1 VEIPTRLGKY
11 EIEGV
16 LGKGAMGVVY
26 KAHDP
31 LIERPVAIKTVRKD
45 TIDPEVSAQFMAR
58 FRNEARAAGRLLHP
72 NIVAIYEY
80 GEDDGVAFI
89 AMEYVDGTGLREYL
103 NRKARFDFAQLT
115 AIMSQLLQALEFAHA
130 RGVIH
135 RDIKPANMILT
146 HDGTLKV
153 ADFGIAR
160 VDTSTLTM
168 AGMIMGTPSY
178 MAPEQCR
185 GEPSD
190 HRADLFSA
198 GVVFYE
204 LLTGEKPFSGSV
216 ESITYQIC
224 HHEPKAPSQLSQLAL
239 PPALDPLIATA
250 LAKSPA
256 QRFQNARAFHH
267 ALREAAGS
275 SREGATQLD
284 ATVLN
289 LEQVE
294 LQPSSHTWDD
304 TVLSTV
310 ERKLAQYVGPL
321 SKMLVRR
328 AATQSHG
335 LAELCALLATHI
347 GDPEARGQFVAAVE
361 KSGAQVGAAAQ
372 SQRPAATG
380 SSAPARATSASSG
393 AGSTRR
399 GEGSKVLD
407 PAPAGVGL
415 PLDQAFIDRT
425 TTRLAAYLGPIAKV
439 VARKAAQQAQTRQEF
454 VQIVASHIGTQDRLA
469 FLRETDPI

>member
-1 VEIPTRLGKY
+1 VDIPARLGKY
-11 EIEGV
+11 DIESV

-31 LIERPVAIKTVRKD
+31 LIDRAVAIKTVRKD
-45 TIDPEVSAQFMAR
+45 TIDADVAAQFMAR

-80 GEDDGVAFI
+80 GEDDGVAYI

-103 NRKARFDFAQLT
+103 NRKARFDFAQLA

-130 RGVIH
+130 RGVVH

-160 VDTSTLTM
+160 IDTSNLTM
-168 AGMIMGTPSY
+168 AGMVMGTPSY

-204 LLTGEKPFSGSV
+204 LLTGEKPFAGSV

-224 HHEPKAPSQLSQLAL
+224 HQEPKPPSQISALVL
-239 PPALDPLIATA
+239 PPAVDALISTA
-250 LAKSPA
+250 LAKSPE

-267 ALREAAGS
+267 ALREAVGS

-289 LEQVE
+289 LAQVE
-294 LQPSSHTWDD
+294 LQSPTLAWDD
-304 TVLSTV
+304 SVLSTV
-310 ERKLAQYVGPL
+310 ERKLAHYVGPL
-321 SKMLVRR
+321 SRMLVRR
-328 AATQSHG
+328 AATQTHG
-335 LAELCALLATHI
+335 LSELCALLATHI
-347 GDPEARGQFVAAVE
+347 GDAQSRDQFVAEME
-361 KSGAQVGAAAQ
+361 KSGAHVT
-372 SQRPAATG
+372 TG
-380 SSAPARATSASSG
+380 SRAPLTSPTAASASVRAASQPS
-393 AGSTRR
+393 STRR
-399 GEGSKVLD
+399 GETARSGEAS
-407 PAPAGVGL
+407 APGASA
-415 PLDQAFIDRT
+415 PLDQAFIDHI

-439 VARKAAQQAQTRQEF
+439 VARKAAQQARTRQEF

-469 FLRETDPI
+469 FLRETGFTS